1 MNYYKT
7 LMDIMSSGS
16 EPHDQFVHL
25 LGPDTDKNWGFDGVI
40 YLNGYFNFKF
50 LDELAKNDEEKLKIL
65 EESKRLVGK
74 LYGMGKASKAK
85 PSVLINL
92 ARDLY
97 ESINAKIEQITG
109 VKVAE

>member
-1 MNYYKT
+1 
-7 LMDIMSSGS
+7 
-16 EPHDQFVHL
+16 
-25 LGPDTDKNWGFDGVI
+25 
-40 YLNGYFNFKF
+40 
-50 LDELAKNDEEKLKIL
+50 
-65 EESKRLVGK
+65 
-74 LYGMGKASKAK
+74 MGKASKAK